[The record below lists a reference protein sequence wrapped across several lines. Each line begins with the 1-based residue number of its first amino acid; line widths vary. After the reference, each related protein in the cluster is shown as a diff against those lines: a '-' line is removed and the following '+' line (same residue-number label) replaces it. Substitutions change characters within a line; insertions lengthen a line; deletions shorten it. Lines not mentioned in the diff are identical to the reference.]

1 MNRTIRLFSL
11 IFCVLTY
18 SNYMNASKQPN
29 VLFIF
34 TDDQRPDAF
43 GAVGNTDI
51 NTPNMDRIFRDG
63 FVFKQAYI
71 QGSMTNATCLPSR
84 AMIMS
89 GKSLFRAPLRLDS
102 GILLPQ
108 ALQKGGYHTFA
119 TGKWHNGALSFEK
132 SFDEA
137 EAVFLGGAARSHIGV
152 PVNRMI
158 AGLMVPYDSGD
169 SFSTELFADAAIEFI
184 ESRQKSD
191 EPFFCYVPFT
201 APHSPVTPPGKWA
214 NMYNPENITLPPNHS
229 ALRPDL
235 VDERPGIGRSGG
247 FGRSRRG
254 GGDGD
259 ESPIDR
265 AKKQLALYYGLVSH
279 LDHHIGR
286 VIHALDRTGQ
296 IDDTIILFATDHG
309 MAMDSHGQNGK
320 HNAFEHTS
328 RVQMVFSGSKI
339 PKGES
344 DALVYLYDIYPTLC
358 GLTGL
363 PVPEGV
369 EGKSLSGIIN
379 GKDEKV
385 REYLFTA
392 YMDDQ
397 RAIRDDRWKLFY
409 RPKSDRVAFY
419 DLKNDPHELNDLA
432 QSVKHSKR
440 IGLLKQALSKARLE
454 YGDTAEATTKLMQ
467 SRGGRF
473 GGRSGGRSGGR
484 PGGIA
489 DAAALVLAKRVAE
502 SFLNHSKSTLELSK
516 QDFESNWISLF
527 SDWKGGEPSAGR
539 RQLIAGF
546 AKLIGGKEIDSPSTL
561 AARQRGAANALGN
574 PSSDYAVV
582 ARAFSYA
589 VDSDD
594 DREITVSEIKDAV
607 KKWSASG
614 DKNNNGQLNVV
625 EITTIVEGFFKSLSA
640 SGPRR
645 RNGR

>member
-1 MNRTIRLFSL
+1 MNRTIRLFCL
-11 IFCVLTY
+11 MFCVLTY
-18 SNYMNASKQPN
+18 SNYVNASKQPN

-51 NTPNMDRIFRDG
+51 KTPNMDSIFRDG

-84 AMIMS
+84 AMLMS

-119 TGKWHNGALSFEK
+119 TGKWHNGALSFER

-158 AGLMVPYDSGD
+158 AGLMVPYDSGE

-184 ESRQKSD
+184 ESREKSE
-191 EPFFCYVPFT
+191 EPFFCYIPFT

-214 NMYNPENITLPPNHS
+214 NMYNPENLTLPPNHA

-259 ESPIDR
+259 EAPIDR
-265 AKKQLALYYGLVSH
+265 AKKELALYYGLVSH

-286 VIHALDRTGQ
+286 VIQSLERTGQ
-296 IDDTIILFATDHG
+296 IDNTIILFATDHG
-309 MAMDSHGQNGK
+309 MAMNSHGQNGK

-363 PVPEGV
+363 SVPEGV
-369 EGKSLSGIIN
+369 EGKNLSGIIN
-379 GKDEKV
+379 GKEDLV

-397 RAIRDDRWKLFY
+397 RTIRNERWKLFY
-409 RPKSDRVAFY
+409 RPKSEQIALY
-419 DLKNDPHELNDLA
+419 DLKNDPYELNDLA
-432 QSVKHSKR
+432 QSVKQSKR
-440 IGLLKQALSKARLE
+440 IVQLKQALSKAQME
-454 YGDTAEATTKLMQ
+454 YGDSAEVTTKLMQ
-467 SRGGRF
+467 SRGGR
-473 GGRSGGRSGGR
+473 SGGRSGG
-484 PGGIA
+484 ITEI
-489 DAAALVLAKRVAE
+489 DASVLAKRVAE

-516 QDFESNWISLF
+516 QDFEYNWISLF
-527 SDWKGGEPSAGR
+527 SDWKGGESSAGR

-546 AKLIGGKEIDSPSTL
+546 AKLLGNNKGIARPSTQSV
-561 AARQRGAANALGN
+561 RQRGVANAIGT
-574 PSSDYAVV
+574 PSSDYAVI

-589 VDSDD
+589 IDSDA
-594 DREITVSEIKDAV
+594 DREITVSEVKDAV

-614 DKNNNGQLNVV
+614 DNNNNGQLDVV
-625 EITTIVEGFFKSLSA
+625 EITTLVEGFFKSLPA